1 MPDLPIDTLF
11 IVGLLIASF
20 VGKMLEGRKKKERER
35 NKGTPRERPFNQEPV
50 SDYEDAA
57 DEKGLGDLL
66 KEAFGETIEPIPV
79 RTNAKET
86 SEETPENMI
95 IIWLNLYRL
104 PSQTLERVT
113 PDKSWDVLERVD
125 RNETRNWLKN
135 EGLGSSQSLRRSFL
149 VKVLLDKPPGLK
161 RSGF

>member
-35 NKGTPRERPFNQEPV
+35 KKGTPRERPFNQEPV
-50 SDYEDAA
+50 SDYEDDA

-66 KEAFGETIEPIPV
+66 NEAFGETIEPIPV

-86 SEETPENMI
+86 TREHDY
-95 IIWLNLYRL
+95 NLAEPLPL

>member
-35 NKGTPRERPFNQEPV
+35 KKGTPRERPFNQEPV
-50 SDYEDAA
+50 SDYEDDA

-79 RTNAKET
+79 RTNTKET
-86 SEETPENMI
+86 SEKTAREHDY
-95 IIWLNLYRL
+95 NLAEPLPL

>member
-20 VGKMLEGRKKKERER
+20 VGKMLEGRKKKEQER
-35 NKGTPRERPFNQEPV
+35 NKGAPRERPFKQEPV
-50 SDYEDAA
+50 TDFEDAA
-57 DEKGLGDLL
+57 DKKGLEDLL

-86 SEETPENMI
+86 SEETAPKYDYSLAET
-95 IIWLNLYRL
+95 LPL
-104 PSQTLERVT
+104 PSQTSERLT
-113 PDKSWDVLERVD
+113 PDKSWDILEQVD

-161 RSGF
+161 RSTF

>member
-79 RTNAKET
+79 RAEARGSIKEV
-86 SEETPENMI
+86 PQQPDY
-95 IIWLNLYRL
+95 NLDESIPL
-104 PSQTLERVT
+104 PSQTLKTVIPE
-113 PDKSWDVLERVD
+113 KSWDVLERVD

>member
-20 VGKMLEGRKKKERER
+20 VGKMLEGRKKIERER
-35 NKGTPRERPFNQEPV
+35 NKGAPRERPFNQEPV
-50 SDYEDAA
+50 PDYEAAA
-57 DEKGLGDLL
+57 DEKDLGDLL

-79 RTNAKET
+79 RTNTKET
-86 SEETPENMI
+86 TEETALENDY
-95 IIWLNLYRL
+95 NLAESL
-104 PSQTLERVT
+104 PLSSQTLERVT

-125 RNETRNWLKN
+125 RNDTRHWLKN

>member
-1 MPDLPIDTLF
+1 M
-11 IVGLLIASF
+11 
-20 VGKMLEGRKKKERER
+20 
-35 NKGTPRERPFNQEPV
+35 
-50 SDYEDAA
+50 
-57 DEKGLGDLL
+57 
-66 KEAFGETIEPIPV
+66 
-79 RTNAKET
+79 RTNTKET
-86 SEETPENMI
+86 TEETALENDY
-95 IIWLNLYRL
+95 NLAESLPL

-125 RNETRNWLKN
+125 RNDTRHWLKN

>member
-79 RTNAKET
+79 RAEARGSIKEV
-86 SEETPENMI
+86 PQQPDY
-95 IIWLNLYRL
+95 NLDESIPL
-104 PSQTLERVT
+104 SSQTLKTVIPE
-113 PDKSWDVLERVD
+113 KSWDVDERVE

-135 EGLGSSQSLRRSFL
+135 EGLGSPQSLRRSFL

-161 RSGF
+161 RSSF

>member
-20 VGKMLEGRKKKERER
+20 VGKMLEGRKKKEQER
-35 NKGTPRERPFNQEPV
+35 NKSAPRDRPFKQEPV
-50 SDYEDAA
+50 TDYKEVAG
-57 DEKGLGDLL
+57 EKGLGDLL

-86 SEETPENMI
+86 SEETTREHDY
-95 IIWLNLYRL
+95 NLAEPLPL

>member
-86 SEETPENMI
+86 SEETTREHDY
-95 IIWLNLYRL
+95 NLAEPLPL

-161 RSGF
+161 RSTF

>member
-1 MPDLPIDTLF
+1 MPDLPFDTLF

-20 VGKMLEGRKKKERER
+20 VGKILEGRKKKEQER
-35 NKGTPRERPFNQEPV
+35 NKSAPRDRPFKQEPV
-50 SDYEDAA
+50 TDYKEVA
-57 DEKGLGDLL
+57 DEKGLGDFL

-86 SEETPENMI
+86 SEETTREHDY
-95 IIWLNLYRL
+95 NLAEPLPL

>member
-1 MPDLPIDTLF
+1 MPDLPFDTLF

-20 VGKMLEGRKKKERER
+20 VGKMLEGRKKKEQKR
-35 NKGTPRERPFNQEPV
+35 NKSAPRDRPFKQEPV
-50 SDYEDAA
+50 TDYKEVA
-57 DEKGLGDLL
+57 DEKGLGDFL

-86 SEETPENMI
+86 SEETTREHDY
-95 IIWLNLYRL
+95 NLAEPLPL